1 MLGSYPKH
9 KAGIGLA
16 LWSINNLGGPIA
28 GPLLGG
34 WISDNY
40 SWPWIFYINVPIGLI
55 AAWASWQLYKS
66 RESALSKLPID
77 RMGLVLMF
85 VWVAAL
91 RSEEHTSELQSLMRI
106 SYAGFVLK
114 KKHTMPNNFI

>member
-1 MLGSYPKH
+1 MLVSYHKH
-9 KAGIGLA
+9 KAGMALA
-16 LWSINNLGGPIA
+16 LLSMTILVGPIA

-77 RMGLVLMF
+77 RMGLVLLV

-91 RSEEHTSELQSLMRI
+91 QIMLDKEIGRASCRERVCQ
-106 SYAGFVLK
+106 YG
-114 KKHTMPNNFI
+114 